1 MLICYLLQLNVIYN
15 VKDSRSSIIQ
25 RSIQDQEAFDLDI
38 AVKDDKDDIN
48 HLNLNVCTRLVSKSL
63 LFLLLLKKI
72 DLKA

>member
-48 HLNLNVCTRLVSKSL
+48 HLNLNVCARLVSKSL

>member
-15 VKDSRSSIIQ
+15 VKESRSSIIK

-72 DLKA
+72 DLKI